1 MSHFRY
7 RRSNLHGWWLVVL
20 LTAAPAFAQESPAS
34 CTCPLGFGNWMRFE
48 DSNRSPS
55 MPDFWAEP
63 TVEVDEISA
72 CSHGVSFVFTTRQD
86 DNLIIAS
93 LFFPEPTLDLLKA
106 RLQRSLWS
114 TEDLRVERE
123 RLMDRYTT
131 LRWKIEE
138 QFGSSFDEYGRVV
151 FRSMEV
157 GTRPKILNP
166 LDRLALE
173 WNTKVFDL
181 RGYLDVYFTQL
192 M

>member
-1 MSHFRY
+1 
-7 RRSNLHGWWLVVL
+7 
-20 LTAAPAFAQESPAS
+20 
-34 CTCPLGFGNWMRFE
+34 
-48 DSNRSPS
+48 